1 MVTGSS
7 NTSSDDA
14 ANMAPVAAIILDIG
28 NVICEWNPEKLARS
42 VLTPEQAADV
52 ASVEKLIDDT
62 IRHADW
68 ASLDRG
74 TMALADAIENA
85 KLRSSF
91 EPSRVEQ
98 LYHNTPKSLEPLP
111 VTVAAMHEVKT
122 AGMPLY
128 ILSNMQ
134 KHAGEYLQ
142 KQHEFFAL
150 VDHIIL
156 SCDCGLLKPEAEIYQ
171 HTIKTL
177 GLEAA
182 TSVFIDDMKENVE
195 GAIASGLQS
204 IQMTDIHAGGDIIR
218 ALLARAST

>member
-14 ANMAPVAAIILDIG
+14 ANMPPVAAIILDIG
-28 NVICEWNPEKLARS
+28 NVVCEWNPEKLARS
-42 VLTPEQAADV
+42 VLMPEQAADV
-52 ASVEKLIDDT
+52 ATVEKLIDDT
-62 IRHADW
+62 IRQADW

-74 TMALADAIENA
+74 TIALADAIENA
-85 KLRSSF
+85 KARSSLD
-91 EPSRVEQ
+91 PSRVEQ

-111 VTVAAMHEVKT
+111 ATVAAMHEVKA

-142 KQHEFFAL
+142 SQYEFFAL

-195 GAIASGLQS
+195 AAIASGLQS

>member
-1 MVTGSS
+1 
-7 NTSSDDA
+7 
-14 ANMAPVAAIILDIG
+14 
-28 NVICEWNPEKLARS
+28 
-42 VLTPEQAADV
+42 
-52 ASVEKLIDDT
+52 
-62 IRHADW
+62 
-68 ASLDRG
+68 
-74 TMALADAIENA
+74 
-85 KLRSSF
+85 
-91 EPSRVEQ
+91 
-98 LYHNTPKSLEPLP
+98 
-111 VTVAAMHEVKT
+111 
-122 AGMPLY
+122 
-128 ILSNMQ
+128 MQ

-142 KQHEFFAL
+142 SQYEFFAL

-195 GAIASGLQS
+195 AAIASGLQS